1 MVTLTVHRAT
11 NEIGG
16 NCIEIA
22 HDGQRI
28 LLDVGRPLDAPRGTT
43 GFLAQTLDRTIPVA
57 GVLISHAHQDH
68 YGLLDETPEDWPVHC
83 GGPTEA
89 LMRLTAALGGV
100 TFRHQFQTW
109 KSDKPFQLGPFSIRP
124 RLTDHSAFDAY
135 MLEVEVAG
143 RRIFYSGDF
152 RRHGRKGKLVDALI
166 AHPPAQPDVLLM
178 EGTNLGGNKPH
189 VTEAQLENRFVDLF
203 HETAGRV
210 FVAWSAQNIDRTV
223 TLFRACRKAGRTLAI
238 DLYTAFVLETLSIQG
253 TIPQPH
259 WPDIRVVF
267 TKRLADMYR
276 RNGAGAFVDRMVRP
290 NGISAKA
297 LLVDPE
303 KWVVMLRK
311 SLVQPYEKAGL
322 HPTADDSWSWSMW
335 SGYLAEEDGQRIA
348 SWFAQSGAK
357 AQHIHT
363 SGHASPK
370 DLLDFAKALR
380 PRILIPIHGD
390 RWNDHAAE
398 FPAIQR
404 LRDGEAL
411 EL

>member
-109 KSDKPFQLGPFSIRP
+109 QSDKPFQLGPFSIRP

-203 HETAGRV
+203 HEAAGRV

-223 TLFRACRKAGRTLAI
+223 TLFRARRKAGRTLAI

-303 KWVVMLRK
+303 KWVVMLRT
-311 SLVQPYEKAGL
+311 SLVQPYEKLACIPRRMTVGPGPCGAAILRKKMANASLLGSLKAGQK
-322 HPTADDSWSWSMW
+322 HNIFTQAVMP
-335 SGYLAEEDGQRIA
+335 
-348 SWFAQSGAK
+348 
-357 AQHIHT
+357 
-363 SGHASPK
+363 
-370 DLLDFAKALR
+370 
-380 PRILIPIHGD
+380 PR
-390 RWNDHAAE
+390 RTC
-398 FPAIQR
+398 
-404 LRDGEAL
+404 
-411 EL
+411 

>member
-1 MVTLTVHRAT
+1 M
-11 NEIGG
+11 
-16 NCIEIA
+16 
-22 HDGQRI
+22 
-28 LLDVGRPLDAPRGTT
+28 
-43 GFLAQTLDRTIPVA
+43 
-57 GVLISHAHQDH
+57 
-68 YGLLDETPEDWPVHC
+68 
-83 GGPTEA
+83 
-89 LMRLTAALGGV
+89 
-100 TFRHQFQTW
+100 
-109 KSDKPFQLGPFSIRP
+109 
-124 RLTDHSAFDAY
+124 
-135 MLEVEVAG
+135 
-143 RRIFYSGDF
+143 
-152 RRHGRKGKLVDALI
+152 DALI

-189 VTEAQLENRFVDLF
+189 VTESQLENRFVDLF
-203 HETAGRV
+203 RETAGRV

-223 TLFRACRKAGRTLAI
+223 TLFRACRKAGRTLVI

-259 WPDIRVVF
+259 WPDIRVVV

-276 RNGAGAFVDRMVRP
+276 RNGARAFVERMVRT

-311 SLVQPYEKAGL
+311 SLVEPYEKAGL

-335 SGYLAEEDGQRIA
+335 SGYLAEEDGQCIA
-348 SWFAQSGAK
+348 FWFAQSGAK
-357 AQHIHT
+357 ARHIHT
-363 SGHASPK
+363 SGHAAPE

-380 PRILIPIHGD
+380 PRILVPIHGD